1 MISNISN
8 IELKT
13 IKKSLPNF
21 KEIIEENKSFLEKGI
36 YKKLFISVFDH
47 WLTEDES
54 DKLIF
59 IDDNIAEIIL
69 RRDKFEKVAEELY
82 KTTDIFLWKYT
93 RNYRI
98 YLTKPRTDH
107 DILRK
112 CDFKNLWSQSGR
124 RYSLLLPEFSAIYN
138 EEWDWTNII
147 WYIDEEKIKPI
158 LEIAN
163 KVGLNILK

>member
-13 IKKSLPNF
+13 IRKSLPNF
-21 KEIIEENKSFLEKGI
+21 KEIIEGNESFLEKGI
-36 YKKLFISVFDH
+36 YQKLFISVFDH
-47 WLTEDES
+47 WLTEDEG
-54 DKLIF
+54 DLIF
-59 IDDNIAEIIL
+59 IDDNIDELML
-69 RRDKFEKVAEELY
+69 RRDKFEKVVEELY
-82 KTTDIFLWKYT
+82 KTTDIFLWKYK

-98 YLTKPRTDH
+98 YLNKPMTYN

-112 CDFKNLWSQSGR
+112 CNFKNLWSQSGR
-124 RYSLLLPEFSAIYN
+124 RYSLILPEFSAIYN

-147 WYIDEEKIKPI
+147 WYIDEDKIKPI

-163 KVGLNILK
+163 KVGLKILK